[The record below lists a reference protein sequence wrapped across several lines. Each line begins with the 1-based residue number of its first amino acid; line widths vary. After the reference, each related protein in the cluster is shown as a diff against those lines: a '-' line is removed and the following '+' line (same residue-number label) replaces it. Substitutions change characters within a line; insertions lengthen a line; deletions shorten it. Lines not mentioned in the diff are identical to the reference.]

1 MTKARNEEGEH
12 AMRHCHDELTL
23 DDLLTDPIITAMMH
37 ADGVDPSELESDLGR
52 IAQEQREAAE

>member
-1 MTKARNEEGEH
+1 
-12 AMRHCHDELTL
+12 MRHCHDELTL

-37 ADGVDPSELESDLGR
+37 ADGVDPSELETDLGR